1 MQSIVC
7 GEARMCLI
15 QYSNNKIIRNRTNK
29 TQKAYLYNKRVC
41 LYGHT
46 LLLCIRI
53 VFPKIGDIL

>member
-1 MQSIVC
+1 
-7 GEARMCLI
+7 MCLI

-29 TQKAYLYNKRVC
+29 TQKTYLYNKRVC
-41 LYGHT
+41 PYRHT

>member
-1 MQSIVC
+1 
-7 GEARMCLI
+7 MCLK
-15 QYSNNKIIRNRTNK
+15 QYSNNKIIHNRTNK
-29 TQKAYLYNKRVC
+29 TQKAYLNNKRVC